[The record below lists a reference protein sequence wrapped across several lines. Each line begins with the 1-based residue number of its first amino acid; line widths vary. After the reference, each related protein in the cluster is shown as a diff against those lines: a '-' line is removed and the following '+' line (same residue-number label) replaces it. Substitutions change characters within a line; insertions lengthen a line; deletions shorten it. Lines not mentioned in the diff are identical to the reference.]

1 MAVSIRQWSRLTL
14 LVAVVTSTALLFAPT
29 YSTASC
35 EAVVNGP
42 EICTTGREST
52 LEHEGIGAVAIL
64 AIPVLVATVPAIF
77 SKRGV
82 ATTAAVVLSALTL
95 LGAASFGLF
104 FLPTAALSWFA
115 VASGPQRADIGIPQT
130 AEGTDAD
137 GEPPRPVR

>member
-1 MAVSIRQWSRLTL
+1 MAVSMRQWSRLTL

-35 EAVVNGP
+35 GAVANSP
-42 EICTTGREST
+42 EICATGREST

-64 AIPVLVATVPAIF
+64 AIPVLVATVPVIF
-77 SKRGV
+77 GKRGV
-82 ATTAAVVLSALTL
+82 AIAAAVVLSVLTL

-137 GEPPRPVR
+137 GELPRPVR

>member
-52 LEHEGIGAVAIL
+52 LVHEGIGAVAILL
-64 AIPVLVATVPAIF
+64 AIPVLVATVPVIF
-77 SKRGV
+77 GKRGV
-82 ATTAAVVLSALTL
+82 AITAAVVLSALAL

-115 VASGPQRADIGIPQT
+115 VASRPQRADT
-130 AEGTDAD
+130 RDSAN
-137 GEPPRPVR
+137 